1 MLGAIKICLGSTQ
14 ASWSTNL
21 MFPYPFYLIR
31 QRKRV
36 FVHERDNA
44 IVEEARKLLD
54 AGFIREVYYPEW
66 LANVVMVKKAKGKW
80 RIRVD
85 FTDLIELNQRIAIPS
100 H

>member
-1 MLGAIKICLGSTQ
+1 
-14 ASWSTNL
+14 
-21 MFPYPFYLIR
+21 MFPYPFYPVR
-31 QRKRV
+31 QRKQV
-36 FVHERDNA
+36 FIQERDNA

-85 FTDLIELNQRIAIPS
+85 FIDLIELNQWIAIPFHGS
-100 H
+100 DSLWIRLPGTNC

>member
-1 MLGAIKICLGSTQ
+1 
-14 ASWSTNL
+14 

-36 FVHERDNA
+36 FVYERDNA